1 MPQVELGDGN
11 AFAVLGVV
19 RKALR
24 RNNVPEEEIEAFMN
38 EAKGG
43 DYDHLLQTVM
53 DWVEVV

>member
-38 EAKGG
+38 EAS
-43 DYDHLLQTVM
+43 YQV
-53 DWVEVV
+53 